1 MLAGVWKG
9 KDVRLGR
16 VFFFGRNIT
25 SIMKSL
31 VTFLLSLYLSSRRT
45 YCYTTLPP
53 GGPCLPGMRRTG

>member
-16 VFFFGRNIT
+16 VFFWQKHHINYEKVGHIPA
-25 SIMKSL
+25 
-31 VTFLLSLYLSSRRT
+31 LSLSIVKENILLHYL
-45 YCYTTLPP
+45 TT

>member
-16 VFFFGRNIT
+16 VFFWQKHHINNEKFGHIPA
-25 SIMKSL
+25 
-31 VTFLLSLYLSSRRT
+31 LSLYLSSRRT